1 MGNRVTTGRTVFVEE
16 FGPEAWTL
24 SGGPTGYACSIVGM
38 QSCIWN
44 NLNQNF
50 LSSLLPY
57 LSVQGVTDASLY
69 PANIVAACAP
79 TYPDNPNDD
88 NGVLNTVTNAIEQHQ
103 YSLTGTGLS
112 TILAQWNKSSVNGAT
127 LSGVSLTH

>member
-1 MGNRVTTGRTVFVEE
+1 
-16 FGPEAWTL
+16 
-24 SGGPTGYACSIVGM
+24 M

-88 NGVLNTVTNAIEQHQ
+88 NGVLSTVTQAIEQQQ
-103 YSLTGTGLS
+103 YSLTGRGLS
-112 TILAQWNKSSVNGAT
+112 TILAQWNKSGVNGAI